1 MPRGN
6 SSSCQPTPRRWSG
19 GCGTTGGV
27 TGPGRLGSAHLCR
40 LPVGGSVP
48 PATFTAGR
56 GPWQR
61 DLRGPACRPVPPGG
75 GGLGT
80 GQWESCP
87 EPRWSCF
94 LVRPGTVLR
103 WHRRLV
109 AGARTY
115 PHRHSGRPSLDH
127 DIQQLIVASPRR
139 TRAGATSAS
148 RASCSG
154 LACGSRPPRSAPSSA
169 VTGSIPPRAAP
180 PRPGRRFL
188 RQQAAGIV
196 ACDFFTVDTIWR
208 RRLYVLCFIELDTRC
223 VYLAGVT
230 AHPDGRWVTQ
240 QARNL
245 LLILGGRGRRV
256 RLVLRDHD
264 TKFSH
269 GLDDVVRSRGGD
281 VLVAPVR
288 APKANAYAERWVQSV
303 RTECLDWLLIV
314 GRGHLDHPRAG
325 SSRHCASTRPARWS
339 APRAPASCMNAFAHL
354 SVHRTEPLPAKPRLS
369 GHVQVT

>member
-1 MPRGN
+1 
-6 SSSCQPTPRRWSG
+6 
-19 GCGTTGGV
+19 
-27 TGPGRLGSAHLCR
+27 
-40 LPVGGSVP
+40 
-48 PATFTAGR
+48 
-56 GPWQR
+56 
-61 DLRGPACRPVPPGG
+61 
-75 GGLGT
+75 
-80 GQWESCP
+80 
-87 EPRWSCF
+87 
-94 LVRPGTVLR
+94 VLR

-115 PHRHSGRPSLDH
+115 PHRHSGPPSLDH
-127 DIQQLIVASPRR
+127 DIQQLIVRFAAENPRWGYQRIKGELLRLGVRVSATAIR
-139 TRAGATSAS
+139 TILCRDGFDPA
-148 RASCSG
+148 
-154 LACGSRPPRSAPSSA
+154 
-169 VTGSIPPRAAP
+169 RAAP
-180 PRPGRRFL
+180 PRPGRRVL

-288 APKANAYAERWVQSV
+288 APKANAYAERWVRTV

-339 APRAPASCMNAFAHL
+339 APRVPASCMNAFAHL
-354 SVHRTEPLPAKPRLS
+354 SVHRTEPASCEAPTQRPRPSYLAHTHALRS
-369 GHVQVT
+369 RNA

>member
-1 MPRGN
+1 
-6 SSSCQPTPRRWSG
+6 
-19 GCGTTGGV
+19 
-27 TGPGRLGSAHLCR
+27 
-40 LPVGGSVP
+40 
-48 PATFTAGR
+48 
-56 GPWQR
+56 
-61 DLRGPACRPVPPGG
+61 
-75 GGLGT
+75 
-80 GQWESCP
+80 
-87 EPRWSCF
+87 
-94 LVRPGTVLR
+94 
-103 WHRRLV
+103 
-109 AGARTY
+109 
-115 PHRHSGRPSLDH
+115 
-127 DIQQLIVASPRR
+127 
-139 TRAGATSAS
+139 
-148 RASCSG
+148 
-154 LACGSRPPRSAPSSA
+154 
-169 VTGSIPPRAAP
+169 
-180 PRPGRRFL
+180 
-188 RQQAAGIV
+188 V

-245 LLILGGRGRRV
+245 LPILGGRGRRV

-288 APKANAYAERWVQSV
+288 APKANAYAERWVRTV

-339 APRAPASCMNAFAHL
+339 APGVPASCMNAFAHL
-354 SVHRTEPLPAKPRLS
+354 SAHRTEPASCEAPTQRPPPSYLAHTHALRS
-369 GHVQVT
+369 RNA